1 MRKVC
6 LFLVVVLLLGSFAGC
21 QAALEGAKGPIQN
34 EDGTLADWMK
44 KEIEDHAKK
53 EGTTITWYEDTG
65 SGFRYYGTENGYV
78 FLFCPGGGQMTTTKV
93 IGKYKFTYPIEFGLS
108 AYKNGEFY
116 RVEDLYNEGILSD
129 ECIERIHDAHYGK
142 GTTPPPLA
150 TVPND

>member
-1 MRKVC
+1 MKKFC
-6 LFLVVVLLLGSFAGC
+6 LILAVILLLGCFAGC
-21 QAALEGAKGPIQN
+21 QGTKGPIQN

-78 FLFCPGGGQMTTTKV
+78 FLFSPGGAQMSWTKT
-93 IGKYKFTYPIEFGLS
+93 IGSCRFTYPMEFNLL
-108 AYKNGEFY
+108 AYKDHAVY
-116 RVEDLYNEGILSD
+116 KVEDLYKEGILSD

-142 GTTPPPLA
+142 GTAAPPLD
-150 TVPND
+150 TVPNE

>member
-1 MRKVC
+1 MKKVC
-6 LFLVVVLLLGSFAGC
+6 LFLVVVLLLGCFVGC
-21 QAALEGAKGPIQN
+21 HHLTEESKGPIQN

-44 KEIEDHAKK
+44 KEIEKNGRD
-53 EGTTITWYEDTG
+53 ITWYEDG
-65 SGFRYYGTENGYV
+65 YSSGFRYYGTENGYV

-129 ECIERIHDAHYGK
+129 ECIERIRDAHYGK
-142 GTTPPPLA
+142 GTAAPPLD
-150 TVPND
+150 TVPNE